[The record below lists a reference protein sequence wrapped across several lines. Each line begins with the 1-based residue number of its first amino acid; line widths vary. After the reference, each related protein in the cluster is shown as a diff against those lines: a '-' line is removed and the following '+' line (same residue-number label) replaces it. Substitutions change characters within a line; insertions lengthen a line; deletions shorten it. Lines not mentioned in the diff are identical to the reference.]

1 MKSTAFILMIITLIS
16 KVFGLLRETV
26 LSSLFGTGD
35 VASAFMIT
43 QTIAIILVS
52 FVSGG
57 LATGFIPTYNLVV
70 KKHGRRAGDHFTSNV
85 NNIVVL
91 IMAIFAVLGILFAPQ
106 IVRFYVPGYEGYRY
120 ELTVYMVRF
129 AMITIIPSIMAAVF
143 RGYLNAND
151 NFYPQNLQGFIL
163 NTLSIVT
170 LFLAA
175 KTGKDSVLAIGLMLA
190 IALQYILY
198 IPAVRKEKFHYD
210 FGVDFKDPYVR
221 RLLFLA
227 IPIILGSAVTQ
238 INIMI
243 DNNIAS
249 MVDEAGVASLNYANK
264 LVSFA
269 DGIII
274 TTMATVVFPELSRR
288 AINKDMVGL
297 KRTVLSSLSTMSIL
311 VLPATVGLMIFAK
324 PIVQLVFERG
334 QFTSEDTLI
343 TSGALIMY
351 SLSLMGIAI
360 REVMSKSF
368 YSLGDTKT
376 PTWTMVYMVIVNVI
390 GNLLLSRIFGIRG
403 LALATS
409 ISSIFGAVLLSIRLR
424 RKIGRFPKIRHYM
437 VDIFKMFLAT
447 LLMAGASLLVYRFLL
462 ARISSETLSL
472 LIAIVV
478 AVGVYGGSLIL
489 FKVEE
494 LKIIIHA
501 FLKRNK
507 K

>member
-35 VASAFMIT
+35 IASAFMIT

-52 FVSGG
+52 FISGG

-91 IMAIFAVLGILFAPQ
+91 IMTVFAILGIIFTEQ
-106 IVRFYVPGYEGYRY
+106 IVSFYVPGYTGYRY
-120 ELTVYMVRF
+120 ELTVFMVRF
-129 AMITIIPSIMAAVF
+129 AMVTIIPSIMAAVF
-143 RGYLNAND
+143 RGFLNAND

-163 NTLSIVT
+163 NTLSIIT
-170 LFLAA
+170 LFIAHR
-175 KTGKDSVLAIGLMLA
+175 TGKDIVLAVGLMLA
-190 IALQYILY
+190 ISLQYFLY
-198 IPAVRKEKFHYD
+198 IPAVKKQDFHYD
-210 FGVDFKDPYVR
+210 FRIDFKDPYVR
-221 RLLFLA
+221 RLLILA

-249 MVDEAGVASLNYANK
+249 IVDEAGVASLNYANK

-288 AINKDMVGL
+288 AINRDMVGL
-297 KRTVLSSLSTMSIL
+297 KETVLSSLSTMSIL

-324 PIVQLVFERG
+324 PIVELVFERG
-334 QFTSEDTLI
+334 QFTPEDTLI

-351 SLSLMGIAI
+351 ALSLMGIAI
-360 REVMSKSF
+360 REIMSKSF

-376 PTWTMVYMVIVNVI
+376 PTITMVYMVIVNVL
-390 GNLLLSRIFGIRG
+390 GNIILSRMLGIQG

-409 ISSIFGAVLLSIRLR
+409 ISSIFGAVVLAVKLR
-424 RKIGRFPKIRHYM
+424 KNIGRFPRIRKYM
-437 VDIFKMFLAT
+437 IDILKMFIST
-447 LLMAGASLLVYRFLL
+447 ILMAAISFSIYQLLLGL
-462 ARISSETLSL
+462 ISSNILAL
-472 LIAIVV
+472 LIAIII
-478 AVGVYGGSLIL
+478 AVIVYGGSLIVL
-489 FKVEE
+489 KVDE
-494 LKIIIHA
+494 LKIIINA
-501 FLKRNK
+501 FLKRGK